1 MLRHPSRIL
10 IPLLFCLSMVMPTLV
25 AQVPESTSIAQR
37 QQDTFQLVR
46 RGKENYNI
54 GEFEGAARNFQQAA
68 EIFADAGDRLNQGMA
83 LSNVSLSYQQ
93 LGQWERAKQDI
104 NESLKLLRAQPITPE
119 RSRILAQTLEIQ
131 GKLQREVGQPEDA
144 LKTWQE
150 AAEIYTQIDNK
161 TGVTQ
166 SQINQVLAMQDLGL
180 YPRACKTLLTALE
193 LEIQDCQKLSQLTQ
207 QQLKEK
213 LKEKLTVV
221 PEQPASLLKVQGL
234 RNLGEVLRVV
244 GEPIQSEIVL
254 EASLGLARQLETSPD
269 RDSEIAAIYLSLGNT
284 VRVLNNTQAAL
295 KYYGQAIKSAPA
307 TTRIQSQ
314 LNQLSLLVETQQWSQ
329 VKALWPKID
338 SELNN
343 KKFPASR
350 TKVYA
355 QINLAQSLMCFIK
368 PTLTDKDLELS
379 SPLLQQCSFP
389 KKEAKSTKVNSLQT
403 SEVPSWKTI
412 EQIVAAARQQARS
425 LGDKKAEA
433 YALGYLGGV
442 YQQVGKFAEAQKYTQ
457 LALESASAFDA
468 PNIAYLWQWQRGR
481 LFKARAAQAQKEKL
495 VAEAQELWQRAIA
508 PYSAAFENLKS
519 LQGDLLAINPEIQFT
534 FRDSVESVYREYVD
548 LLLQPEEPSQENLKQ
563 AREVIEALELA
574 ELNDFFRE
582 ACIETKPEQID
593 EVVAQAKSPTAFL
606 YTIILKDR
614 IELIL
619 ALSGEKEL
627 KRYQTEIPQDEVKE
641 ILVKLRQALPDVTQA
656 AEVKELSQKVYDW
669 LIRPVQGQL
678 AESEI
683 KTLVFVLDGPLS
695 NIPMAVLYDSQ
706 RQEYLVEKEYAI
718 AVSLGL
724 QLLSPPTLE
733 KVKPNALIGGLSEE
747 IPLEGQKLPPLT
759 NVRYELD
766 EIKSALPSVELI
778 NADFNQKELEA
789 QIKKGKFTVLHMATY
804 GQFSSDPEDN
814 FILLWDKRLRPK
826 DLTRLLQTGDPYRP
840 TSIELLVLN
849 ASETASSDYNK
860 AALGLAGI
868 AIKAGTPSTLGPL
881 WSMDDLSMAEF
892 MSKFYKELKKPN
904 VTKAEALKN
913 AQLAR
918 LTEERRPYFWAPY
931 IIVGNWL

>member
-10 IPLLFCLSMVMPTLV
+10 IPLLFFLSMVMPTLV

-54 GEFEGAARNFQQAA
+54 GQFEGAAINFQQAA
-68 EIFADAGDRLNQGMA
+68 EIFADAGDWLNQGMA

-93 LGQWERAKQDI
+93 LGQWELAKQDI
-104 NESLKLLRAQPITPE
+104 NKSLKLLRAQPSTPE
-119 RSRILAQTLEIQ
+119 RSRILAQTLDIQ

-166 SQINQVLAMQDLGL
+166 SQINQVLALQDLGL
-180 YPRACKTLLTALE
+180 YPRACKTLLAALE

-207 QQLKEK
+207 KQLKEK

-254 EASLGLARQLETSPD
+254 EASLGLARQLEPSPD
-269 RDSEIAAIYLSLGNT
+269 RDSEIAAVNLSLGNT
-284 VRVLNNTQAAL
+284 LRVLNNTQAAL
-295 KYYGQAIKSAPA
+295 KYYEQAIKSAPA

-329 VKALWPKID
+329 VKALWSEID
-338 SELNN
+338 SELN
-343 KKFPASR
+343 KFPASR

-379 SPLLQQCSFP
+379 SPLLQQCSFLNEEV
-389 KKEAKSTKVNSLQT
+389 KRTKVNSLQT

-425 LGDKKAEA
+425 LGDKKAYA

-457 LALESASAFDA
+457 QALESASAFDA
-468 PNIAYLWQWQRGR
+468 PNIAYLWQWQLGR

-508 PYSAAFENLKS
+508 SYSTAFENLKS

-534 FRDSVESVYREYVD
+534 FRDSVEPVYREYVD

-593 EVVAQAKSPTAFL
+593 EVVAKAKSPMALL

-614 IELIL
+614 IEVIL

-627 KRYQTEIPQDEVKE
+627 KRYATKIPQDEVKE

-656 AEVKELSQKVYDW
+656 AEVKELSQKVYNW

-759 NVRYELD
+759 NVPYELD

-913 AQLAR
+913 AQLAI
-918 LTEERRPYFWAPY
+918 LQEYRRPYFWAPY